1 VIDDVPLGQ
10 FACKRIPVG
19 DSRSHF
25 ERIIIEV
32 RLLQKIPHRNLVA
45 YHWTWLEDHQ
55 PAKFGPS
62 IPCLWIL
69 QDYCNGGDLQSYVL
83 GPTSNVSSTEAM
95 KARLRRKSRGEAS
108 PTRVTLGSSRL
119 SFDEIFSFFKDITT
133 GLHHLHSKGYIH
145 RDLKPSNCLLQHD
158 DGRTRVLI
166 SDFGEVQLAGDNRR
180 STGATGTVAYLAP
193 EALRQSPDG
202 SFHNFTTKSDIF
214 SLGMIV
220 YFMCFGRLPYA
231 NADGI
236 SEEDEDLDQLRA
248 EITRWPGF
256 DDETRP
262 RSDLP
267 ERLYRYL
274 RRLLSVNPDDRP
286 GTDEI
291 LSSIKGGIS
300 LGDANLAQ
308 DTRLPSIDHSGRQS
322 RRPTLL
328 AAPGTRPMSRSNAVN
343 DSRSQSPMK
352 QLPTESDPLIPPE
365 ASTAVDLRRT
375 ISIPPKLRSETA
387 HPSPRLLLPPPPP
400 RQDGI
405 TQTMIQILQRPET
418 LSALRTGFFLAKMAS
433 CVAPCGGHAVQP
445 WIFYPLM
452 TIAAIDLG
460 ALHLRLRYSIIFL
473 LLHIGVVVAAMS
485 QNVLCLAG

>member
-1 VIDDVPLGQ
+1 
-10 FACKRIPVG
+10 
-19 DSRSHF
+19 
-25 ERIIIEV
+25 
-32 RLLQKIPHRNLVA
+32 
-45 YHWTWLEDHQ
+45 
-55 PAKFGPS
+55 
-62 IPCLWIL
+62 
-69 QDYCNGGDLQSYVL
+69 
-83 GPTSNVSSTEAM
+83 
-95 KARLRRKSRGEAS
+95 
-108 PTRVTLGSSRL
+108 L

-166 SDFGEVQLAGDNRR
+166 SDFGEVQLEGDNRR

-274 RRLLSVNPDDRP
+274 KRLLSVNPDDRP

-322 RRPTLL
+322 RRPTFL
-328 AAPGTRPMSRSNAVN
+328 AAPGARPMSRTSAVN

-352 QLPTESDPLIPPE
+352 NHPTETDPLIPPE

-375 ISIPPKLRSETA
+375 ISIPPKPRHEVP
-387 HPSPRLLLPPPPP
+387 HPSPRLLLPPPPT
-400 RQDGI
+400 RRESI
-405 TQTMIQILQRPET
+405 IQTIMLLLRRPET
-418 LSALRTGFFLAKMAS
+418 LPALRTGLFLAKIAS
-433 CVAPCGGHAVQP
+433 CAAPCGGYAVQP
-445 WIFYPLM
+445 WILYPLM
-452 TIAAIDLG
+452 TIAAVDLG
-460 ALHLRLRYSIIFL
+460 AFHLRLRYSVALL
-473 LLHIGVVVAAMS
+473 LLHVGVIVVAIQQDVM
-485 QNVLCLAG
+485 CLGG

>member
-1 VIDDVPLGQ
+1 
-10 FACKRIPVG
+10 
-19 DSRSHF
+19 
-25 ERIIIEV
+25 
-32 RLLQKIPHRNLVA
+32 
-45 YHWTWLEDHQ
+45 
-55 PAKFGPS
+55 
-62 IPCLWIL
+62 
-69 QDYCNGGDLQSYVL
+69 
-83 GPTSNVSSTEAM
+83 M

-193 EALRQSPDG
+193 EALQQAPDG

-236 SEEDEDLDQLRA
+236 SEDDEDLDQLRA

-274 RRLLSVNPDDRP
+274 KRLLSVNPDDRP

-322 RRPTLL
+322 RRPTYL
-328 AAPGTRPMSRSNAVN
+328 AAPGARPTSRTSAAN

-352 QLPTESDPLIPPE
+352 PHPSETDPLIPPE
-365 ASTAVDLRRT
+365 VSTAVDLRRT

-387 HPSPRLLLPPPPP
+387 HPSPRLLLPPPPT
-400 RQDGI
+400 RQEAVTLTI
-405 TQTMIQILQRPET
+405 MQVFQRPEI
-418 LSALRTGFFLAKMAS
+418 LSALRTSLFLVKIAS
-433 CVAPCGGHAVQP
+433 CVAPCGGYAVQP
-445 WIFYPLM
+445 WIFYPLV
-452 TIAAIDLG
+452 AIG
-460 ALHLRLRYSIIFL
+460 AVDMGAFHLRLRYSVML
-473 LLHIGVVVAAMS
+473 LFLHIGIIVIAIQQDA
-485 QNVLCLAG
+485 LCLAS

>member
-1 VIDDVPLGQ
+1 M
-10 FACKRIPVG
+10 
-19 DSRSHF
+19 S
-25 ERIIIEV
+25 
-32 RLLQKIPHRNLVA
+32 
-45 YHWTWLEDHQ
+45 
-55 PAKFGPS
+55 
-62 IPCLWIL
+62 
-69 QDYCNGGDLQSYVL
+69 
-83 GPTSNVSSTEAM
+83 SNEAL

-108 PTRVTLGSSRL
+108 PARATLGSSRL

-193 EALRQSPDG
+193 EALRQSADG

-220 YFMCFGRLPYA
+220 YFMCFGRLPYIH
-231 NADGI
+231 ADGI

-267 ERLYRYL
+267 ERLYKYL
-274 RRLLSVNPDDRP
+274 KRLLSVNPDDRP

-300 LGDANLAQ
+300 LGDANIAQ
-308 DTRLPSIDHSGRQS
+308 DDYNTRLPGMDHSARQS
-322 RRPTLL
+322 RRSPFLS
-328 AAPGTRPMSRSNAVN
+328 APGARPTSRAGGTNI
-343 DSRSQSPMK
+343 DSRSPSPMK
-352 QLPTESDPLIPPE
+352 KQQASETDPLLPPE
-365 ASTAVDLRRT
+365 TSTTLGLRQTLSNVPTLRRND
-375 ISIPPKLRSETA
+375 SA
-387 HPSPRLLLPPPPP
+387 HPSPRLLLPPPPLT
-400 RQDGI
+400 RQERY
-405 TQTMIQILQRPET
+405 IQNVTRAVQQPAVLLT
-418 LSALRTGFFLAKMAS
+418 LRTGLFLAKVVS
-433 CVAPCGGHAVQP
+433 CVAPCSNNAVQP
-445 WIFYPLM
+445 WLLYPLLM
-452 TIAAIDLG
+452 FAAIDLG
-460 ALHLRLRYSIIFL
+460 EFHLPLRYSILLL
-473 LLHIGVVVAAMS
+473 LLHMAVVLVATR
-485 QNVLCLAG
+485 QDVLCVGG